1 MSSAL
6 KIIVLL
12 PVFAGTFLPLQGC
25 KNGPP
30 PVMLVRHI
38 LKRDKEQ
45 DLGAIAQ
52 GSLLH
57 LEKSAEGTATVGE
70 DFKVSLKSKSGDGHG
85 WQCRTPNDPYLLVD
99 AAFETEPTGVVAAGD
114 DLQTIYHLHARAAG
128 KTKIQFALVNSTEP
142 NNAPSETITL
152 EVEVKE
158 VSSK

>member
-1 MSSAL
+1 MSNAL
-6 KIIVLL
+6 KIIVLF
-12 PVFAGTFLPLQGC
+12 PVFAGTFFPMEGC

-30 PVMLVRHI
+30 PVMLVRHL
-38 LKRDKEQ
+38 LKHDKEQ

-52 GSLLH
+52 GSMLH

-85 WQCRTPNDPYLLVD
+85 WQCRTPNDPHLLVD
-99 AAFETEPTGVVAAGD
+99 AVFETEPAGVVAAGD

-128 KTKIQFALVNSTEP
+128 KAKIKFALVSTTQP
-142 NNAPSETITL
+142 NNAPTETITL

-158 VSSK
+158 ASSK